1 MINFITNLLNIDR
14 TQIKSFNI
22 ASLPD
27 ETRIHITL
35 HSRKEP
41 CPFCGGVVHS
51 NGYSSPIKIN
61 HPILQDRKMT
71 ILFRN
76 QRFKCNECLRTFS
89 ATNPFTFPTFRNTY
103 FTLINVMKQIAN
115 LNLTYSMIA
124 QNNHLSVTQVQRYC
138 DSFLTIPRQPL
149 PEWIGID
156 EIYSKMAKRTQSA
169 YLCVLVDHNK
179 RALMEILPSRSKNYL
194 NSYFDKIPLKER
206 EKVKYVTMDMWESYK
221 TVARRYFP
229 NCIIA
234 IDPFHV
240 VTHLITAFQRIR
252 LNIMYQVEYGSN
264 AYYLLKTWHDLI
276 EKDVFLDNKP
286 VYNERF
292 KRKLNKRQLQ
302 EMILDLNE
310 NLTLGYRLKEMYL
323 YFNSKATSKDCEE
336 WFDSIYEAFLEA
348 DLPEYR
354 EFINMLSNW
363 RTEILNSFIRPYNE
377 HKLSNALTENM
388 NGRIKAYLH
397 ISKGVSNFKRFRK
410 RMIFALNP
418 SVFYT
423 ITDQLKSDSIPRNSK
438 NE

>member
-35 HSRKEP
+35 HSKKEP

-115 LNLTYSMIA
+115 LNLTYSMIV

-138 DSFLTIPRQPL
+138 DSFLTIPS
-149 PEWIGID
+149 D
-156 EIYSKMAKRTQSA
+156 
-169 YLCVLVDHNK
+169 
-179 RALMEILPSRSKNYL
+179 
-194 NSYFDKIPLKER
+194 
-206 EKVKYVTMDMWESYK
+206 
-221 TVARRYFP
+221 
-229 NCIIA
+229 
-234 IDPFHV
+234 
-240 VTHLITAFQRIR
+240 
-252 LNIMYQVEYGSN
+252 

-423 ITDQLKSDSIPRNSK
+423 ITDQLKSESIPRNNK